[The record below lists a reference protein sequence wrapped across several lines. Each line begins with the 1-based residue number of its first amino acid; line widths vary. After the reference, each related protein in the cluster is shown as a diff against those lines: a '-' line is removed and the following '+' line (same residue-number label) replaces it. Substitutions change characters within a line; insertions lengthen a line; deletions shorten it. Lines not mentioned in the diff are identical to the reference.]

1 MSDYENYLKQQQ
13 AERGRVYNDM
23 TLDERLAEFI
33 EYCQQKTERYLV
45 IDAHMEIFNLRDE
58 NTRLDDALA
67 ATAAELTDATAQ
79 VLRLNEENKRLL
91 AELEAAVHRAQ
102 EAEYAYKLLA
112 KQAGAFHAE
121 NGRLRQQ
128 QERTTTIARPYSG
141 GLDCE
146 GDGSGPGCENRAVW
160 EIQDMQ
166 DDGSNYVYVC
176 DRHLSDYQRWANSDG
191 RSPLVFETD

>member
-1 MSDYENYLKQQQ
+1 MIVMNIDSDELDTRVQALYKTLGGIGTEPGRLVRGMYHELLKTQEEN
-13 AERGRVYNDM
+13 
-23 TLDERLAEFI
+23 
-33 EYCQQKTERYLV
+33 
-45 IDAHMEIFNLRDE
+45 NL
-58 NTRLDDALA
+58 LHDALTKLQARYDETEASLFQHMREKEA
-67 ATAAELTDATAQ
+67 A
-79 VLRLNEENKRLL
+79 L
-91 AELEAAVHRAQ
+91 AELEAAVYRAQ

-121 NGRLRQQ
+121 NGRLRQK